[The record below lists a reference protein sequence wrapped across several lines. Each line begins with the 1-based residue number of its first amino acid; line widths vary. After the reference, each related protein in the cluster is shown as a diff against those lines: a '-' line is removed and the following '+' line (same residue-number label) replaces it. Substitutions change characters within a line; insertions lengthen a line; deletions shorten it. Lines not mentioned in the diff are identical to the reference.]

1 MPRAISL
8 LVFPSR
14 LFPAHWALFVPSLES
29 PGSGTFLNARGNSLS
44 GFTIEIEREY
54 VLADAPMHKMVL
66 LGEVADDFI
75 VDFDGLGEVQGA
87 RNCLEEVVLSVGA
100 LGGSLRKV
108 AVEGVEEVR
117 ALRCES

>member
-54 VLADAPMHKMVL
+54 VLVDAPMHKMVL
-66 LGEVADDFI
+66 LGEVADKFV
-75 VDFDGLGEVQGA
+75 VDFDGLGEGQGA
-87 RNCLEEVVLSVGA
+87 RNRLEEMVLSVGA
-100 LGGSLRKV
+100 PTGSLRIV
-108 AVEGVEEVR
+108 SEGMGE
-117 ALRCES
+117 ACLSRCAC